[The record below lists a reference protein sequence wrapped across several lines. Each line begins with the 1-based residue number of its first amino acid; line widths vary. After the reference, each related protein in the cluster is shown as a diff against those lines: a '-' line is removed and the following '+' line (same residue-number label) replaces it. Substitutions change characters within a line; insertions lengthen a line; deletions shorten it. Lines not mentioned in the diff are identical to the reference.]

1 MHDSGLAQWC
11 AKEQTTMTD
20 KKQSKNDAARAA
32 ILEAIAILHLDLE
45 TLETRKSDSLDFHDL
60 GVASIASA
68 LEAAYEAGKAQG
80 ARS

>member
-1 MHDSGLAQWC
+1 
-11 AKEQTTMTD
+11 MTD
-20 KKQSKNDAARAA
+20 QKQSKAAAKRAA
-32 ILEAIAILHLDLE
+32 ILEAIAVLHLDLE

-68 LEAAYEAGKAQG
+68 LEAAYEAGRQAASKKG